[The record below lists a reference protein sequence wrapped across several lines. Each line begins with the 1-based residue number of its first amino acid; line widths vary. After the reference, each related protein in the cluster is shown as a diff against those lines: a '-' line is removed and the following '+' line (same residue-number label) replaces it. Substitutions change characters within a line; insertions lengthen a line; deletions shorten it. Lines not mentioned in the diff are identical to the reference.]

1 MLKKINYVLDKR
13 QKINLCILL
22 VIILISAFV
31 ELLGVS
37 AILPIVNIALDP
49 SYIEKEWYLTMLME
63 WLGFTDPKQMLVFLA
78 FVLIAIY
85 VVKNLYIT
93 LVYYLQ
99 YRFVFNNQKRLAVK
113 MMESY
118 MHQNYLFHVS
128 KNVAELQVKNGSS
141 WTTVETWADTQNGY
155 RASVYENYSVTKEKT
170 YRVKATATAW
180 EGSQSEIQTVFS
192 NEKTA

>member
-63 WLGFTDPKQMLVFLA
+63 WLRFTDPKQMLVFLA

-128 KNVAELQVKNGSS
+128 KNVAELQRNVTSDVNGFF
-141 WTTVETWADTQNGY
+141 TAVLNALQFVAEF
-155 RASVYENYSVTKEKT
+155 SVCVL
-170 YRVKATATAW
+170 
-180 EGSQSEIQTVFS
+180 
-192 NEKTA
+192 